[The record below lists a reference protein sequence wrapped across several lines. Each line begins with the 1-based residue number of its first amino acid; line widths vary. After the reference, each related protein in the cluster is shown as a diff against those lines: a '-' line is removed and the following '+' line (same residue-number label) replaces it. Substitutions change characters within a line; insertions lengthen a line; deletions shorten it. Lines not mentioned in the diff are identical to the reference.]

1 MKETVNKVKW
11 FLPWQDQEE
20 EAWLDKQ
27 SSSGL
32 HLRKVNLFGK
42 YTFDVGEPKEYIY
55 RLDFHSEIKDKESYL
70 GLYED
75 AGWEYIGE
83 NSWQY
88 FRKASSDHSMTEIF
102 TDNQSKIKKY
112 ERLRSYYGAF
122 LLIYF
127 SVFLVISGPRDT
139 FPWLNLLLILAYIP
153 LLAILGIS
161 VFKISNRI
169 KTLRASLQD

>member
-1 MKETVNKVKW
+1 MKEIVNKVKW

-20 EAWLDKQ
+20 EAWLEKQ

-42 YTFDVGEPKEYIY
+42 YTFDIGEPKEYIY
-55 RLDFHSEIKDKESYL
+55 RLDFHSEIKDKDSYL
-70 GLYED
+70 RLYED

-88 FRKASSDHSMTEIF
+88 FRKVSSDQIVTEIF

-112 ERLRSYYGAF
+112 ERVRSYHGAF

-127 SVFLVISGPRDT
+127 SVFLVISGSIES
-139 FPWLNLLLILAYIP
+139 FAWLNLLLTLAYIP

-169 KTLRASLQD
+169 NELKESVND